1 MEIEKVRLVYFSP
14 TGTTKTILE
23 NLAAGVGVS
32 AVEHFDVTLPGTG
45 QPDFPEM
52 NNSDL
57 LIIGAPVYAGRIPE
71 IAVQRFQKLTSN
83 GSPAVIVVLY
93 GNREFEDALVELADL
108 ATKSGFAPVA
118 GGAFIGEHSF
128 SSEASPIAGGRPDPA
143 DIGTAQEFG
152 RKIGELLKGTR
163 NLKDIGAMDF
173 PGNRPYRELVQLP
186 PTSPVTQ
193 NDLCTQC
200 ETCVSVCPVSA
211 ISLRDV
217 IDTDKEKCILC
228 CACIRACPENA
239 RIFKDPFIKKIV
251 EWLRTQAAERKE
263 PEVFMPV

>member
-1 MEIEKVRLVYFSP
+1 MDIENTKLVYFSP

-32 AVEHFDVTLPGTG
+32 TVEHFDVTLPGTIQSG
-45 QPDFPEM
+45 FPEM
-52 NNSDL
+52 NSSDL

-71 IAVQRFQKLTSN
+71 IAGQRFQELRSN
-83 GSPAVIVVLY
+83 GSAAVIVVLY

-108 ATKSGFAPVA
+108 ATNAGFRPVA

-128 SSEASPIAGGRPDPA
+128 SSETSPIAGGRPDPA

-152 RKIGELLKGTR
+152 RKVADRLKR
-163 NLKDIGAMDF
+163 ALNLEDIEIPDF
-173 PGNRPYRELVQLP
+173 PGNRPYRELVRLP
-186 PTSPVTQ
+186 PTSPVTE

-200 ETCVSVCPVSA
+200 EACISVCPVSA
-211 ISLRDV
+211 ISLRDA
-217 IDTDKEKCILC
+217 IDTNKEKCIMC
-228 CACIRACPENA
+228 CTCIRACPENA

-263 PEVFMPV
+263 PEVFMIA